1 MVRWSVQAVN
11 AASPRIALLQVEL
24 LGRARLSARIGTAEA
39 AYAVERCLNR
49 LARCA
54 ESHGAESVAM
64 LPDGLQARFA
74 VPDAALLAARDM
86 LERICTLV
94 PMKGEK
100 LEVRA
105 AARLSAEDDLSVAP
119 GPGVDLPASAGAGG
133 IVASKRFGDALSPL
147 LRRRLAPLAAGTG
160 GRPVFVLTDAAPPT
174 AAELRRSRE
183 PRRVLQI
190 AHRGRSWQV
199 DEARPVLLVGR
210 DPSCDVVLDHAQVSR
225 WHARIE
231 WLEGGFQVVDTS
243 TNGTRLRRDGA
254 EEITL
259 RRSACRLRDGLQGGG
274 QLAIGSVTE
283 AITFLLGA
291 DGAGGDPL
299 AAEAHAAQ

>member
-1 MVRWSVQAVN
+1 M
-11 AASPRIALLQVEL
+11 
-24 LGRARLSARIGTAEA
+24 ARDGVARVAEA
-39 AYAVERCLNR
+39 
-49 LARCA
+49 
-54 ESHGAESVAM
+54 
-64 LPDGLQARFA
+64 
-74 VPDAALLAARDM
+74 
-86 LERICTLV
+86 
-94 PMKGEK
+94 
-100 LEVRA
+100 
-105 AARLSAEDDLSVAP
+105 
-119 GPGVDLPASAGAGG
+119 AGAGG

-231 WLEGGFQVVDTS
+231 WFDGGFQVIDTS
-243 TNGTRLRRDGA
+243 TNGTRLSQDGG
-254 EEITL
+254 EEVTL
-259 RRSACRLRDGLQGGG
+259 RRGACRLGDTRRSSHG
-274 QLAIGSVTE
+274 QLAIGTFPEAVTFRLSGNE
-283 AITFLLGA
+283 AGTGRMP
-291 DGAGGDPL
+291 GGFRPT
-299 AAEAHAAQ
+299 Q